1 MQIYVPAED
10 DCTQDLT
17 LMEQSIWNMP
27 DMSVFVRTIPP
38 PPQKSTSEMLSR
50 ETSHQVCYMPEFLT
64 ERIFLENFRKQTMV
78 LSEAH
83 DLLTMISKDVNVFTK
98 MTEGTPSRHPAAQEL
113 TDEKRKQYLYQVKS

>member
-1 MQIYVPAED
+1 
-10 DCTQDLT
+10 
-17 LMEQSIWNMP
+17 
-27 DMSVFVRTIPP
+27 
-38 PPQKSTSEMLSR
+38 MLSR